1 MKISR
6 PKKKKK
12 SVKSKRHEW
21 LKAILI
27 AFILIILLNVFAF
40 KSITVENS
48 KMESTLFPGD
58 FIIVNKLGVGARL
71 PITLLSFPFI
81 GNNLPFSQKKS
92 YSDLI
97 QLPYFRI
104 PGFSK
109 IKNNDLIVFN
119 YPLEKDQ
126 PIDKKTTMISRCVG
140 TPGDTLAIIDKKIFI
155 NNTNIPD
162 PENCKFRYRVV
173 SKNDLTTAFT
183 NAYNINEG
191 GLISQPNIYD
201 FFITQSTSEQI
212 RQDSLIK
219 SVNLIKVRR
228 GIKYTPFFP
237 QSKYYGWSL
246 DYFGPIIIP
255 CKDKTIQIDIKTID
269 LYKKVIAEYEK
280 NKVVIVNDT
289 IYVNDQI
296 TKSYTFKMNYYFVL
310 DDNRDNGKDSRYW
323 GFIPEDHII
332 GKASF
337 VWFSVGKQNQE
348 KSFRWNRLFK
358 IL

>member
-1 MKISR
+1 MKIFHG
-6 PKKKKK
+6 KKKKA
-12 SVKSKRHEW
+12 SIKSKKHEW

-27 AFILIILLNVFAF
+27 AFILIILINILAF
-40 KSITVENS
+40 RSITVENS
-48 KMESTLFPGD
+48 KMESTLLPGD

-71 PITLLSFPFI
+71 PITLLSVPFV
-81 GNNLPFSQKKS
+81 GNT
-92 YSDLI
+92 YSELI
-97 QLPYFRI
+97 QLPYLRI

-109 IKNNDLIVFN
+109 IKYNDLIVFN
-119 YPLEKDQ
+119 YPLEKDL

-140 TPGDTLAIIDKKIFI
+140 NPGDTLAIIDKKVFI
-155 NNTNIPD
+155 NNINIPD
-162 PENCKFRYRVV
+162 PEECKYRYRVV
-173 SKNDLTTAFT
+173 SYNDLTSSFT
-183 NAYNINEG
+183 NSYHINEG

-201 FFITQSTSEQI
+201 FFITQKTSEQI

-228 GIKYTPFFP
+228 GIKFTPFFP

-246 DYFGPIIIP
+246 DYFGPLVIP
-255 CKDKTIQIDIKTID
+255 CKGETIQIDIKSID
-269 LYKKVIAEYEK
+269 LYKKAIVDYE
-280 NKVVIVNDT
+280 NNSVDIINDS
-289 IYVNDQI
+289 IYINHKLAQ
-296 TKSYTFKMNYYFVL
+296 SYTFKMNYYFAL

-337 VWFSVGKQNQE
+337 VWFSVGKQDQE